1 MSLFKQ
7 LLIAICLFLVVAFTG
22 SFVVS
27 LESSRTQYVN
37 QLRSHAQDAATAL
50 ALSLTPNI
58 DDPAMVELLV
68 SSIFDSGYYASI
80 RVVDVK
86 TDQTIVE
93 RNGAP
98 TVSNV
103 PDWFVKLIGLEP
115 AGGDALVSRG
125 WEQAARVEVVSHP
138 MFAVAKLWQSALGS
152 LGWLLVCGAVSA
164 VLGALLLRRQL
175 KPLDYMVKQSHAI
188 ARREFLSLP
197 DLPRTPE
204 LRRVVQAMN
213 QMVEK
218 LKALFQEQA
227 ERSEKL
233 RAESYQDNL
242 TGLANRRYFEMQLN
256 NRVSNP
262 EQASSGYLLLLR
274 VQDLAGLN
282 QRLGGQRTDELLKA
296 VGEQLSRECAKYPE
310 TQNLVTRIRGGEFAV
325 LAPGLVREEALQLAQ
340 NLDSALSSLHATGA
354 TDVAAVASIG
364 LAPFAHGDSPQA
376 VLSLGDQALAQ
387 AEGQGEQNW
396 ACIDQSL
403 NADVGDDHH
412 AWHRLLD
419 QALSQQR
426 FELYFQPVVAAQDTQ
441 LVLHY
446 KVLSRLLDEHG
457 QTVPAG
463 RFLPWLER
471 FGWTAR
477 LDRLM
482 LERVLEQMK
491 EHEDSLA
498 LNLSSATLAD
508 PQALNK
514 IFEILRAHSN
524 LGPRLTLEIGE
535 EQLPEQAV
543 LEQLTRRL
551 RELGFSLSLQRFGGR
566 FSMIGNLARLGLA
579 YLKIDGSYIRAIDQE
594 SDKRLFIEA
603 IQRAAHSIDLPLI
616 AERVETEGELSVI
629 REMGL
634 YGVQGQLLGEP
645 KPWK

>member
-1 MSLFKQ
+1 
-7 LLIAICLFLVVAFTG
+7 
-22 SFVVS
+22 
-27 LESSRTQYVN
+27 
-37 QLRSHAQDAATAL
+37 
-50 ALSLTPNI
+50 
-58 DDPAMVELLV
+58 
-68 SSIFDSGYYASI
+68 
-80 RVVDVK
+80 
-86 TDQTIVE
+86 
-93 RNGAP
+93 
-98 TVSNV
+98 
-103 PDWFVKLIGLEP
+103 
-115 AGGDALVSRG
+115 
-125 WEQAARVEVVSHP
+125 
-138 MFAVAKLWQSALGS
+138 
-152 LGWLLVCGAVSA
+152 
-164 VLGALLLRRQL
+164 
-175 KPLDYMVKQSHAI
+175 
-188 ARREFLSLP
+188 
-197 DLPRTPE
+197 
-204 LRRVVQAMN
+204 MN

-242 TGLANRRYFEMQLN
+242 TGLANRRYFEMQLH

-274 VQDLAGLN
+274 VKDLAGLN

-310 TQNLVTRIRGGEFAV
+310 TQILVTRIRGGEFAV

-364 LAPFAHGDSPQA
+364 LAPFTHGDSPQQ
-376 VLSLGDQALAQ
+376 VLTLGDQALAQ

-403 NADVGDDHH
+403 TADVGDDHH

-426 FELYFQPVVAAQDTQ
+426 FELYFQPVVAAADTQ

-446 KVLSRLLDEHG
+446 KVLSRLLDDQG
-457 QTVPAG
+457 QTIPAG

-514 IFEILRAHSN
+514 VFEILRAHSN
-524 LGPRLTLEIGE
+524 LGERLTLEIGE

-634 YGVQGQLLGEP
+634 YGVQGQLFGEP
-645 KPWK
+645 RPWR

>member
-1 MSLFKQ
+1 
-7 LLIAICLFLVVAFTG
+7 
-22 SFVVS
+22 
-27 LESSRTQYVN
+27 
-37 QLRSHAQDAATAL
+37 
-50 ALSLTPNI
+50 
-58 DDPAMVELLV
+58 
-68 SSIFDSGYYASI
+68 
-80 RVVDVK
+80 
-86 TDQTIVE
+86 
-93 RNGAP
+93 
-98 TVSNV
+98 
-103 PDWFVKLIGLEP
+103 
-115 AGGDALVSRG
+115 
-125 WEQAARVEVVSHP
+125 
-138 MFAVAKLWQSALGS
+138 
-152 LGWLLVCGAVSA
+152 
-164 VLGALLLRRQL
+164 LRRQL

-197 DLPRTPE
+197 QLPRTPE

-256 NRVSNP
+256 ARVSNP

-274 VQDLAGLN
+274 VSDLAGLN
-282 QRLGGQRTDELLKA
+282 QRLGGQRTDQLLKA

-310 TQNLVTRIRGGEFAV
+310 TLNLVTRIRGGEFAV

-340 NLDSALSSLHATGA
+340 NLDSALGSLHATGA
-354 TDVAAVASIG
+354 TDVASVASIG
-364 LAPFAHGDSPQA
+364 LAPFVYGDSPQA
-376 VLSLGDQALAQ
+376 VLGLGDQALAQ
-387 AEGQGEQNW
+387 AEGQGDSSW
-396 ACIDQSL
+396 VCLDHSAS
-403 NADVGDDHH
+403 ASVGDDHH
-412 AWHRLLD
+412 AWNNLLE
-419 QALSQQR
+419 QALNQQR

-446 KVLSRLLDEHG
+446 KVLSRLIDDEG
-457 QTVPAG
+457 QTIPAG

-482 LERVLEQMK
+482 LELVLEQMAD
-491 EHEDSLA
+491 HEESLA

-514 IFEILRAHSN
+514 VFEILRQHSD
-524 LGPRLTLEIGE
+524 LGERLTLEIGE
-535 EQLPEQAV
+535 EQLPEQAM
-543 LEQLTRRL
+543 LEELTRRL
-551 RELGFSLSLQRFGGR
+551 HELGFSLSLQRFGGR

-616 AERVETEGELSVI
+616 AERVETEGELMVI

-634 YGVQGQLLGEP
+634 YGVQGQLFGEP
-645 KPWK
+645 KPWH